1 MYLDKL
7 HVLNFK
13 NYPECNLVFSPG
25 VNVFVG
31 KNGSGKTNLLDAIY
45 SLAFTKS
52 AFASSDLQCIQSGQ
66 TAFMVKGFFQK
77 EGREHELVSA
87 VQVGTKKVFREDQQD
102 YQKLSD
108 HIGKYPVILMAPDD
122 IDLVRESSEERRKFF
137 DGIIAQLDKR
147 YLEALMQ
154 YNQTLKQRNSL
165 LRMFQERGTAD
176 WVMLESYDHL
186 LVQAGQ
192 VIFAR
197 RAAFAAEFLPV
208 FQKYFRFIVDDV
220 EETDLLYVSA
230 LKETDFAGALLRN
243 RAKDMAL
250 QRTSFGVHRDDYQF
264 TLGGGDLKRL
274 GSQGQQ
280 KSFVIALKLAQYE
293 VMLQHKGFKPI
304 LLLDDIFDKL
314 DDFRIARLLELV
326 KQDLGQLFIT
336 DARPDR
342 TDALLKSIDV
352 PARVFMVD
360 RGEIR

>member
-1 MYLDKL
+1 MYLAKL

-13 NYPECNLVFSPG
+13 NYEECNLDFSPM

-52 AFASSDLQCIQSGQ
+52 AFASSDQQCIRAGQ
-66 TAFMVKGFFQK
+66 GAFMVKGYFDK
-77 EGREHELVSA
+77 AGREHELVSA

-102 YQKLSD
+102 YTRLSD
-108 HIGKYPVILMAPDD
+108 HIGKYPVILLAPDD
-122 IDLVRESSEERRKFF
+122 VDLVRESSEERRKFF

-147 YLEALMQ
+147 YLEALIQ
-154 YNQTLKQRNSL
+154 YNQALKQRNSL
-165 LRMFQERGTAD
+165 LRMFQERGSAD
-176 WVMLESYDHL
+176 WVMLESYDHVL
-186 LVQAGQ
+186 IQAGQ
-192 VIFAR
+192 VIFTR
-197 RAAFAAEFLPV
+197 REAFAAEFLPV
-208 FQKYFRFIVDDV
+208 FQKYYRFIVDAAEV
-220 EETDLLYVSA
+220 TDLQYVSKLHEMDLA
-230 LKETDFAGALLRN
+230 SGLQKN
-243 RAKDMAL
+243 RPRDLAL

-264 TLGGGDLKRL
+264 TLGGGDMKRL

-293 VMLQHKGFKPI
+293 VLLQHKGFKPI

-314 DDFRIARLLELV
+314 DDYRIARLLELV
-326 KQDLGQLFIT
+326 KSDLGQLFIT

-342 TDALLKSIDV
+342 TAALLKSIDMT
-352 PARVFMVD
+352 ARVFTVD

>member
-1 MYLDKL
+1 MYLAKL

-13 NYPECNLVFSPG
+13 NYPECNLDFSPS

-52 AFASSDLQCIQSGQ
+52 AFASSDQQCIRAGQ
-66 TAFMVKGFFQK
+66 GAFMIKGFFEK
-77 EGREHELVSA
+77 EGREYELVSA
-87 VQVGTKKVFREDQQD
+87 VQVGAKKVFREDQQD
-102 YQKLSD
+102 YARLSD
-108 HIGKYPVILMAPDD
+108 HIGKYPVILLAPDD
-122 IDLVRESSEERRKFF
+122 VDLVRESSEERRKFF

-154 YNQTLKQRNSL
+154 YNQALKQRNSL

-176 WVMLESYDHL
+176 WVMLESYDHVL
-186 LVQAGQ
+186 QQAGQ
-192 VIFAR
+192 VIFTQR
-197 RAAFAAEFLPV
+197 EAFAAEFLPV
-208 FQKYFRFIVDDV
+208 FQKYYRFIVDAV
-220 EETDLLYVSA
+220 EETDLQYVSK
-230 LKETDFAGALLRN
+230 LHETDFASGLMKN
-243 RAKDMAL
+243 RQKDLAL
-250 QRTSFGVHRDDYQF
+250 QRTSFGIHRDDYQF

-314 DDFRIARLLELV
+314 DDYRIARLLELV
-326 KQDLGQLFIT
+326 KGDLGQLFIT

-342 TDALLKSIDV
+342 TDALLRSIDMA
-352 PARVFMVD
+352 ARVFTVE